1 MIRESASS
9 WRVGRRALTTAMR
22 TVVAE
27 PGGLIVAGGLYLMVT
42 TVLSGLWRAAAEAG
56 GGSIVG
62 YSATALVWYI
72 ASTEAT
78 TIAMPQRLIE
88 DIGDDIGAGDVTVEM
103 LRPTSVLLARVAEE
117 LGRIL
122 PRLAVCAVLG
132 VAFCLLVG
140 GAPINGWALLLAAP
154 SLVLAVVT
162 NLLAQF
168 AFAGAAFWI
177 LDAKSTWF
185 LYQKLV
191 FVTGGMLLPLEVLP
205 RSVEIVAKVLP
216 FSSMAYAPGRLA
228 AGNIEPHLLAIQL
241 AWIGVF
247 AVVAARVFANGERH
261 LTEVGA

>member
-1 MIRESASS
+1 MSGESSS
-9 WRVGRRALTTAMR
+9 LRVGSRALSTAIR

-27 PGGLIVAGGLYLMVT
+27 PAGLIVAGGLYLMVT
-42 TVLSGLWRAAAEAG
+42 TVLSGLWRAAAEANG
-56 GGSIVG
+56 GEVVG

-88 DIGDDIGAGDVTVEM
+88 DVGDDIGAGDVVVEM
-103 LRPTSVLLARVAEE
+103 LRPTSVLLSRVAAEF
-117 LGRIL
+117 GRLL
-122 PRLAVCAVLG
+122 PRLALCAALG
-132 VAFCLLVG
+132 IAFCWTVG
-140 GAPINGWALLLAAP
+140 GAPVDGWGLLLAAP
-154 SLVLAVVT
+154 SLVLAVMV

-205 RSVEIVAKVLP
+205 RSVEIVARILP

-228 AGNIEPHLLAIQL
+228 AGNIEPELLAIQI
-241 AWIGVF
+241 AWIAVF
-247 AVVAARVFANGERH
+247 AVVATRVFARGERH